1 MKKLAIAL
9 ILALALALPGCS
21 LLREDGEPSEADRLV
36 GIYIT
41 DSYIDTF
48 DFEAY
53 VNDNAASLL
62 NGDGEVS
69 REDAAKYSRR
79 IYAEVT
85 DGKTSFPI
93 EGVPMIAARYE
104 RDGESYTG
112 SDSGDKLADVHLSIN
127 NSNDMETV
135 TLTGE
140 IFTASGSGRVT
151 AYCNPVYQQE
161 DGRIYLVPGEGMT
174 ADSGGSMAFTLSDS
188 RESAVEGEPGY
199 GMDITLTATG
209 RYPSEKLA
217 VLLYS
222 ADGELMG
229 RTEYAPEDMP
239 EEIAADGA
247 AWAVFEDYTRDFLG
261 EPQVIRRLIA
271 AGSDEGFLSLHME
284 PGEVLYTPRTTCLIS
299 E

>member
-9 ILALALALPGCS
+9 ILALALSLPGCS

-36 GIYIT
+36 GVYIT
-41 DSYIDTF
+41 ESYIDTF

-53 VNDNAASLL
+53 FQDNASSLS
-62 NGDGEVS
+62 GGGEIS
-69 REDAAKYSRR
+69 REDAAKYTQR
-79 IYAEVT
+79 IYAEVV

-93 EGVPMIAARYE
+93 VGVPLIAARYE
-104 RDGESYTG
+104 KDGESYTG
-112 SDSGDKLADVHLSIN
+112 SDCGDKLADVHLSIN
-127 NSNDMETV
+127 NSDDMVTTV
-135 TLTGE
+135 LTGE
-140 IFTASGSGRVT
+140 IFTDSGSGRVT
-151 AYCNPVYQQE
+151 AYCNPVYQQA

-174 ADSGGSMAFTLSDS
+174 ADSGGSMVFSLSDS
-188 RESAVEGEPGY
+188 RESAVEGEQGY
-199 GMDITLTATG
+199 GMEITLTATG
-209 RYPSEKLA
+209 RYPSDKLA

-284 PGEVLYTPRTTCLIS
+284 PGEVFYTPRTTYLK
-299 E
+299 

>member
-9 ILALALALPGCS
+9 ILALALSLPGCS
-21 LLREDGEPSEADRLV
+21 LLREDGEPSETDRLV
-36 GIYIT
+36 GVYIT
-41 DSYIDTF
+41 ESYIDTF

-53 VNDNAASLL
+53 FQDNASSLS
-62 NGDGEVS
+62 GGGEIS
-69 REDAAKYSRR
+69 REDTEKYSQR
-79 IYAEVT
+79 IYAEVV

-93 EGVPMIAARYE
+93 VGVPLIAARYE
-104 RDGESYTG
+104 KDGESYTG
-112 SDSGDKLADVHLSIN
+112 SDCGDKLADVHLSIN
-127 NSNDMETV
+127 NSDDMVTTV
-135 TLTGE
+135 LTGE
-140 IFTASGSGRVT
+140 IFTDSGSGRVT
-151 AYCNPVYQQE
+151 AYCNPVYQQA

-174 ADSGGSMAFTLSDS
+174 ADSGGSMVFSLSDS
-188 RESAVEGEPGY
+188 RESAVEGEQGY
-199 GMDITLTATG
+199 GMEITLTATG
-209 RYPSEKLA
+209 RYPSDKLA

-284 PGEVLYTPRTTCLIS
+284 PGEVFYTPRTTYLK
-299 E
+299 